1 MVIFAVLLD
10 NKKEKDSIYFDFHF
24 EYTEHKKYNFI
35 NNHTSK
41 VTTVFY

>member
-1 MVIFAVLLD
+1 MVVFTLNSN
-10 NKKEKDSIYFDFHF
+10 NKKEKDSIYFNLHF